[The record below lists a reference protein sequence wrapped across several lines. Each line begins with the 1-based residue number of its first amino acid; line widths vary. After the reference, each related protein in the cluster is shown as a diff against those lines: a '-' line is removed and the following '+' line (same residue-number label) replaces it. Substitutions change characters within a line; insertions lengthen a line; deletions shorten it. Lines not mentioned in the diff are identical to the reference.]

1 MERERRETLWLLLLI
16 LLDFFCLIISVP
28 LAYFIRFNFL
38 IKIPELYLPETD
50 FPMFYPYYF
59 YLSIF
64 FALSALFLLFF
75 NRTYDYKNYLS
86 FKPVFLSISLGIFIL
101 SFLSFFYRGFSFS
114 RLIFIL
120 TGFSALFL
128 TFLNRLI
135 LFFLRLGLFK
145 YEKSITKIL
154 LVGENEISNILI
166 DFWKKNP
173 WTGYRLY
180 KSISHISYLKD
191 YLDRIDEFH
200 EIIITHPIKNE
211 EILDLLEISRRKGI
225 VVKVVPDLYLLF
237 GSKIIFDEI
246 SRIPVVRIQAS
257 NLEGWQGY
265 IKEIMDIV
273 LATLG
278 LIFFFPLLIIISLL
292 IKLDSE
298 GPIIFKHKRI
308 GRYGKDI
315 YIWKFRTMYK
325 DADKILESN
334 PQLKLEFERNFKLK
348 EDPRVTKVGKF
359 LRKWSL
365 DEIPQLFNILK
376 GDMSIVGPRPVVR
389 KELEKYGP
397 FAEEIL
403 RVKPG
408 LTGLWQVS
416 GRSDVDYARR
426 VQLDLYYIQNWS
438 LALDIKIILKTMPS
452 VILGKGAY

>member
-1 MERERRETLWLLLLI
+1 MERERRETLWLLFLI
-16 LLDFFCLIISVP
+16 LLDFFSLIFSVP
-28 LAYFIRFNFL
+28 LAYYIRFNFL

-50 FPMFYPYYF
+50 FPVFYPYYF

-64 FALSALFLLFF
+64 FAILSLFLLFW
-75 NRTYDYKNYLS
+75 NRAYDLKNYFS
-86 FKPVFLSISLGIFIL
+86 FKPIFLSVSLGIFTL
-101 SFLSFFYRGFSFS
+101 SFLSFFYRDFSFS
-114 RLIFIL
+114 RLIFVL

-128 TFLNRLI
+128 SFLNRI
-135 LFFLRLGLFK
+135 IFFLLRWGLFRF
-145 YEKSITKIL
+145 EKSITKIL
-154 LVGENEISNILI
+154 LVGENEIANILI

-180 KSISHISYLKD
+180 KNIPHVSCLKD
-191 YLDRIDEFH
+191 YLDRMGDFH

-211 EILDLLEISRRKGI
+211 EILYLLEISRKKGI
-225 VVKVVPDLYLLF
+225 VVKVVPELYLLF

-246 SRIPVVRIQAS
+246 SGIPVVRIQSS

-265 IKEIMDIV
+265 IKEIIDIIF
-273 LATLG
+273 ATFG
-278 LIFFFPLLIIISLL
+278 LIFFLPLIIIISLL

-298 GPIIFKHKRI
+298 GPVIFKHKRV

-334 PQLKLEFERNFKLK
+334 PQLKLEFEKNFKLK
-348 EDPRVTKVGKF
+348 EDPRVTRVGKF

-376 GDMSIVGPRPVVR
+376 GEMSIVGPRPVVR
-389 KELEKYGP
+389 KELLKYGP

-426 VQLDLYYIQNWS
+426 IQLDLYYIQNWS
-438 LALDIKIILKTMPS
+438 LALDLKIILKTIPS